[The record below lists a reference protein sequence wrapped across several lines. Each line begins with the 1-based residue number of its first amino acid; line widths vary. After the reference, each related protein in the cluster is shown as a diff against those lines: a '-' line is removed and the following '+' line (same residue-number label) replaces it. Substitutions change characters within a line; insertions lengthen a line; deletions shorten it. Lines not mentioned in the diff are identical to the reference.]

1 MTLFAKDVFERNSIL
16 ESLLGN
22 YHRTSVTETEEI
34 YVSDKGEFIRYFTD
48 EYISGRIEG
57 GIQFSIYIESDP
69 MKKAEILAKESMKIG
84 ISDYIRYGDLNFA
97 KEIINDYSSDIDNFW
112 ETMKDAAEFYTES
125 RNRDDAVILE
135 CEPEIAYYDARES
148 DGLCKSNVEF
158 DRNLDIYITMSVYS
172 KSPKFAG
179 GKSGEFGF
187 YLSDFYSLTGDNA
200 EILRRKAYLS
210 WELR

>member
-16 ESLLGN
+16 ESLIGDF
-22 YHRTSVTETEEI
+22 HRTSTTETEET
-34 YVSDKGEFIRYFTD
+34 YASDKGDFTRYYTD
-48 EYISGRIEG
+48 EYVEGVVYG
-57 GIQFSIYIESDP
+57 GIRFAIYIEADP
-69 MKKAEILAKESMKIG
+69 MKKAEILAKESTEFKI
-84 ISDYIRYGDLNFA
+84 SEYIRYGDLETA
-97 KEIINDYSSDIDNFW
+97 KDIINDYFDRDNLW

-125 RNRDDAVILE
+125 RNRDDAVILK
-135 CEPEIAYYDARES
+135 CEPEIAYYDAKAS

-158 DRNLDIYITMSVYS
+158 DRNLDIYVSMSVYS
-172 KSPKFAG
+172 KSPQFAG
-179 GKSGEFGF
+179 GKSGKFGF

>member
-1 MTLFAKDVFERNSIL
+1 MTLFAKNAFERNSIL
-16 ESLLGN
+16 ESLIGDF
-22 YHRTSVTETEEI
+22 HRTSTTETEET
-34 YVSDKGEFIRYFTD
+34 YVSDKGDFTRYYTD
-48 EYISGRIEG
+48 EYVEGVVYG
-57 GIQFSIYIESDP
+57 GIRFAIYIEADP
-69 MKKAEILAKESMKIG
+69 MKKAEILAKESTEFKI
-84 ISDYIRYGDLNFA
+84 SKYIRYGDLETA
-97 KEIINDYSSDIDNFW
+97 KDIINDYFDRDNLW

-125 RNRDDAVILE
+125 RNRDDAVILK
-135 CEPEIAYYDARES
+135 CEPEIAYYDAKAS

-158 DRNLDIYITMSVYS
+158 DRNLDIYVSMSVYS
-172 KSPKFAG
+172 KSPQFAG

>member
-1 MTLFAKDVFERNSIL
+1 MTLFAETIFERNSIL
-16 ESLLGN
+16 ESLLGD

-34 YVSDKGEFIRYFTD
+34 YTSNKGDFVRYLSD
-48 EYISGRIEG
+48 EYVSGIIYG

-84 ISDYIRYGDLNFA
+84 ISDYIRYGDLETAEN
-97 KEIINDYSSDIDNFW
+97 IISDELYDRECLW
-112 ETMKDAAEFYTES
+112 ETMKDAARFYTGA
-125 RNRDDAVILE
+125 RDIDCAVILK
-135 CEPEIAYYDARES
+135 CEPEVAYYDAKAS

-158 DRNLDIYITMSVYS
+158 DRNLDIYVTMSVYS

-187 YLSDFYSLTGDNA
+187 YMSDFYSLTGDNA

-210 WELR
+210 WEI

>member
-16 ESLLGN
+16 ESLIGDF
-22 YHRTSVTETEEI
+22 HRTSTTETEET
-34 YVSDKGEFIRYFTD
+34 YASDKGDFTRYYAD
-48 EYISGRIEG
+48 EYVEG
-57 GIQFSIYIESDP
+57 KIYGGVQFSIYMETDP
-69 MKKAEILAKESMKIG
+69 MKKTEILVKESTEFKI
-84 ISDYIRYGDLNFA
+84 SKYIRYGDLETA
-97 KEIINDYSSDIDNFW
+97 KDMINDYFDRDNLW

-125 RNRDDAVILE
+125 RNRDDAVILK
-135 CEPEIAYYDARES
+135 CEPEIAYYNAKAS

-158 DRNLDIYITMSVYS
+158 DRNLDIYVSMSVYS
-172 KSPKFAG
+172 KSPQFAG

-187 YLSDFYSLTGDNA
+187 YLSDFYSLAGDNA

>member
-1 MTLFAKDVFERNSIL
+1 MTLFAQNAFERNSIL
-16 ESLLGN
+16 ESLLGDF
-22 YHRTSVTETEEI
+22 HRTSTTETEET
-34 YVSDKGEFIRYFTD
+34 YASDKGDFTRYYTD
-48 EYISGRIEG
+48 EYVEGVVYG
-57 GIQFSIYIESDP
+57 GIKFSIYMETDP
-69 MKKAEILAKESMKIG
+69 MKKTEILVKESTEFKI
-84 ISDYIRYGDLNFA
+84 SKYIRYGDLESA
-97 KEIINDYSSDIDNFW
+97 KDIINDYLSDRDNLW

-125 RNRDDAVILE
+125 RNRDDAVILR
-135 CEPEIAYYDARES
+135 CEPEIAYYDAKAS

-158 DRNLDIYITMSVYS
+158 DRNLDIYVSMSVYS
-172 KSPKFAG
+172 KSPQFAG

>member
-1 MTLFAKDVFERNSIL
+1 MTLFAKNAFERNSIL
-16 ESLLGN
+16 ESLIGDF
-22 YHRTSVTETEEI
+22 HRTSTTETEET
-34 YVSDKGEFIRYFTD
+34 YTSDKGDFTRYYTN
-48 EYISGRIEG
+48 EYVEGVVYG

-69 MKKAEILAKESMKIG
+69 MKKAEILAKESTEFKI
-84 ISDYIRYGDLNFA
+84 SEYIRYGDLNFA
-97 KEIINDYSSDIDNFW
+97 KDIINDHSSDRDGFW

-125 RNRDDAVILE
+125 RNRDDAVILK

-187 YLSDFYSLTGDNA
+187 YLSDFYSLAGDNA

>member
-1 MTLFAKDVFERNSIL
+1 MILFAKNAFERNSIL
-16 ESLLGN
+16 ESLIGDF
-22 YHRTSVTETEEI
+22 HRTSTTETEET
-34 YVSDKGEFIRYFTD
+34 YVSDKGDFTRYYTD
-48 EYISGRIEG
+48 EYVEGVVYG
-57 GIQFSIYIESDP
+57 GIRFAIYIEADP
-69 MKKAEILAKESMKIG
+69 MKKAEILAKESTEFKI
-84 ISDYIRYGDLNFA
+84 SKYIRYGDLETA
-97 KEIINDYSSDIDNFW
+97 KDIINDYFDRDNLW

-125 RNRDDAVILE
+125 RNRDDAVILK
-135 CEPEIAYYDARES
+135 CEPEIAYYDAKAS

-158 DRNLDIYITMSVYS
+158 DRNLDIYVSMSVYS
-172 KSPKFAG
+172 KSPQFAG